1 MYRISALAE
10 QVGLSRTTL
19 LYYEKLGLIEG
30 KRLSNGYRIYSEYDA
45 QHLRLIQQL
54 HAAGLTLK
62 ECKACLNAKINRQV
76 LLNRLSQLDNEIT
89 EKQNARRLLL
99 ALLGEKGHKEWHEV
113 IDSIA
118 PNAHLDWL
126 IKQGFNEKEAL
137 RLKWLSKNMNEHDR
151 YMADFFHVYEEL
163 DKWGPGLDSETLTA
177 FSKIPFVPKKI
188 LELGCGKGVA
198 TIVLAKHSTAQ
209 ITAVDNDSI
218 ALERLFE
225 RAKEMGVDNKI
236 EILCASMT
244 ELPFK
249 EASFDVIWAE
259 GSAYIIGVT
268 NALKAW
274 KKLLESD
281 GILVM
286 SDLVWLTNNPSEKAL
301 SYWKK
306 AYPDMATVA
315 ERIQQA
321 ENIGYE
327 VLNHFTL
334 SEEAWRAYYNPLQE
348 RINAIKGEMMTS
360 PALKDIEEEL
370 TICQQYFNEFN
381 YQMFVLRKV

>member
-1 MYRISALAE
+1 MYRISALAK

-45 QHLRLIQQL
+45 QRLRLIQQL

-177 FSKIPFVPKKI
+177 FSKIPFVPKNI

-225 RAKEMGVDNKI
+225 PAKEMGVDNKI

>member
-1 MYRISALAE
+1 MYRISALAK

-137 RLKWLSKNMNEHDR
+137 RLKWLSKNMNKHDR

-218 ALERLFE
+218 VLERLFE

-315 ERIQQA
+315 ERIQHA

>member
-1 MYRISALAE
+1 MYRISALAK

-45 QHLRLIQQL
+45 QRLRLIQQL

-137 RLKWLSKNMNEHDR
+137 RLKWLSKNMNKHDR

-177 FSKIPFVPKKI
+177 FSKIPFVPKNI

-225 RAKEMGVDNKI
+225 PAKEMGVDNKI

-286 SDLVWLTNNPSEKAL
+286 SDLVWITNNPSEKAL

-315 ERIQQA
+315 ERIQHA